1 MATIRNAAR
10 EKLEQG
16 QLSLGCGVRLTRSVE
31 IGMAMKSAGFDWLFI
46 DCEHGTMSLD
56 AAAQIAVAALDAG
69 IAPIV
74 RVPNGEYSMATRVL
88 DNGALGIV
96 MPHVDTAAEARRGR
110 AEAEISAGR
119 PPLDGRHRPAL
130 QSAQREIGRG
140 GAALNAANLTV
151 VMLETPTAIA
161 NADAIAA
168 VPGVD
173 VLLIGTNDLCA
184 EMGIH
189 GDFGNARVTE
199 AYRAMIAACKRHH
212 KFPGMAGIYDETLM
226 ARYIGLGAR
235 FILSGNDAALLSAGA
250 TARAGALRKMLGLS
264 SSRCSRILVWPVP
277 IPAR

>member
-1 MATIRNAAR
+1 MASISNPALDRLAS
-10 EKLEQG
+10 G
-16 QLSLGCGVRLTRSVE
+16 GLSLGCGVRLTRSVE
-31 IGMAMKSAGFDWLFI
+31 IGAAMKSAGFDWLFI

-56 AAAQIAVAALDAG
+56 AAAQIAVAALGAG

-96 MPHVDTAAEARRGR
+96 MPHVDSAAEAAEVVQKLKYPPVGHRSMGGIGPHYSLRSATS
-110 AEAEISAGR
+110 AEAA
-119 PPLDGRHRPAL
+119 
-130 QSAQREIGRG
+130 
-140 GAALNAANLTV
+140 AALNAANLTV

-161 NADAIAA
+161 NADEIAS

-199 AYRAMIAACKRHH
+199 AYEAMIAACRRHN
-212 KFPGMAGIYDETLM
+212 KFPGMAGVYSENLM

-235 FILSGNDAALLSAGA
+235 FILGGNDTNLLSAAA
-250 TARAGALRKMLGLS
+250 TARAGALRKMQG
-264 SSRCSRILVWPVP
+264 
-277 IPAR
+277 